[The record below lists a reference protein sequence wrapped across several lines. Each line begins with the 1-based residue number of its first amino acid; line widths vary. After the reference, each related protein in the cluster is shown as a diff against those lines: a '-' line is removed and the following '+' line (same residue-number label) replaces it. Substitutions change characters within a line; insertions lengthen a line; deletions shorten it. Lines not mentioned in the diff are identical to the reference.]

1 LSYFVCHVVFTIHSF
16 SFYFVIIATPLLYI
30 LYGVL
35 TSLCA
40 LTVLAIV
47 LRAIILTDFTSP
59 ASDHTDSFECGY
71 NASDFTSMDMLDLR
85 IVVSLYLIFDTELWF
100 LMTTITSTHTSI
112 FVLSLL
118 LVFYFLY
125 TALELYIMV

>member
-1 LSYFVCHVVFTIHSF
+1 MLS
-16 SFYFVIIATPLLYI
+16 TPLLY
-30 LYGVL
+30 LLNGVL
-35 TSLCA
+35 PSLCVLTGFA
-40 LTVLAIV
+40 LLLRGIV
-47 LRAIILTDFTSP
+47 INDFTAP

-85 IVVSLYLIFDTELWF
+85 IIVSLYVLFDTELWF
-100 LMTTITSTHTSI
+100 LLLTSTASYTSI
-112 FVLSLL
+112 LVLSLL